1 MFPARC
7 FAIAAIATLP
17 LAPSVALAGPDD
29 DARRGLQALA
39 DGSLPDA
46 MQWLRKAAA
55 AGSTLGMTRLAEI
68 LDTAE
73 DDVEARA
80 LFDKAAA
87 LGDPAA
93 MLGLAKM
100 MASGEGGARDVAGA
114 AVWYRKSAD
123 AGEPRAMQVLAAA
136 YRSGDLGL
144 ARDLAAAADWERKLI
159 EARARIDAASGKAPA
174 PPSGPGRGPTAAKAA
189 K

>member
-1 MFPARC
+1 MLPARW
-7 FAIAAIATLP
+7 FAIATLAALP
-17 LAPSVALAGPDD
+17 LAPPVAFAGPDD
-29 DARRGLQALA
+29 DARRGIQALA

-100 MASGEGGARDVAGA
+100 MASGEGGARD
-114 AVWYRKSAD
+114 

-144 ARDLAAAADWERKLI
+144 ARDLAAAAEWERKLI
-159 EARARIDAASGKAPA
+159 EARARIDTASGKAP
-174 PPSGPGRGPTAAKAA
+174 PSPSGPGRNPTAAKAA